1 MKTIHLTS
9 YSVSDIQ
16 DYFAFIIKTQEKYT
30 DNSPIR
36 TDVNKIEKRIT
47 FKTKSGYYIELLIH
61 EAMKL
66 LGSAKKKVNW
76 WR

>member
-9 YSVSDIQ
+9 CSVSDIQ
-16 DYFAFIIKTQEKYT
+16 DYFEFTTKTWEKYT
-30 DNSPIR
+30 DNSQIR
-36 TDVNKIEKRIT
+36 IDVNKIEKRIT
-47 FKTKSGYYIELLIH
+47 FKIKTGYYIELLIP

-66 LGSAKKKVNW
+66 LGSPYKKVNW